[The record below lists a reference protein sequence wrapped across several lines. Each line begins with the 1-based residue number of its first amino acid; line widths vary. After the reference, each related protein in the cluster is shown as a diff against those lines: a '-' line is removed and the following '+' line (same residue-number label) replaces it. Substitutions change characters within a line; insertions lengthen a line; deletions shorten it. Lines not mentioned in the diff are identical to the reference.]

1 MVSFLYKMLSPK
13 LGISLLFYSF
23 LLLLH
28 GNLLHALFPAIQKTS
43 HFIGLGLDVV
53 VLVLP
58 ITYSI
63 SAQYA
68 RTHYDYGKIYS

>member
-13 LGISLLFYSF
+13 FGISLLFYSF

-28 GNLLHALFPAIQKTS
+28 GDLLHALFPAIQKTS
-43 HFIGLGLDVV
+43 HFLGLGLEVV

-58 ITYSI
+58 IIYSI

-68 RTHYDYGKIYS
+68 RTHYDYSIIYS